1 MNKTETV
8 ALPPMQPYTKSQAFW
23 RRLYRE
29 RQLWF
34 ISIPMIVWVLV
45 FCYTPMYGILMSFV
59 NYIPGKTIL
68 QSEWVGLAHFKTFF
82 DSPDFTTVLRNTLAI
97 SGLNILIG
105 FPAPIILA
113 ILLSELRNKRFKSI
127 IQSISYLP
135 HFISWV
141 VVASILFTVIGNEG
155 ILNDI
160 LLRLGLI
167 DQPISFLGEGK
178 YFWGIITASNL
189 WKDVGWSTIIY
200 LSAIA
205 GIDSEQYEAGKVD
218 GLGRFGLIW
227 HITLPN
233 IRTTIVLLWILGIGG
248 ILNAGFE
255 QQLLIGNAQT
265 REYYEVIDTYA
276 YKYGIELGN
285 YSYGAAIGLLK
296 AVISVCLVFGA
307 NRFSKK
313 VLDTSIL

>member
-1 MNKTETV
+1 MNKIKPLTLTPQLSHSRFQ
-8 ALPPMQPYTKSQAFW
+8 ALK
-23 RRLYRE
+23 RRFNRE
-29 RQLWF
+29 RQLWM
-34 ISIPMIVWVLV
+34 ISIPMIAWILL
-45 FCYTPMYGILMSFV
+45 FSYTPMYGILMSFV

-68 QSEWVGLAHFKTFF
+68 QSDWVGFTHFKTFF
-82 DSPDFTTVLRNTLAI
+82 DSPDFATVMRNTLAI
-97 SGLNILIG
+97 SGLNIVFG

-113 ILLSELRNKRFKSI
+113 ILLNEIRSNRFKKT
-127 IQSISYLP
+127 IQTISYLP

-160 LLRLGLI
+160 LLRMGII

-178 YFWGIITASNL
+178 YFWGIITSANI

-205 GIDSEQYEAGKVD
+205 GIDSEQYDAGKVD
-218 GLGRFGLIW
+218 GLGRFGQIW
-227 HITLPN
+227 HITLPS
-233 IRTTIVLLWILGIGG
+233 IRTTIVLLWILDIGG

-265 REYYEVIDTYA
+265 REFHEVIDTYA

-296 AVISVCLVFGA
+296 AIIGITLVFGA
-307 NRFSKK
+307 NKFSKK
-313 VLDTSIL
+313 VLDTSII